1 MNEHILSIR
10 ITNGFIPAVS
20 KTFMDAGSIAFS
32 QMMLSVQASGKVDK
46 LTGVHVNGDDPKRW
60 LHQPE

>member
-1 MNEHILSIR
+1 
-10 ITNGFIPAVS
+10 
-20 KTFMDAGSIAFS
+20 MDSGSIAFS
-32 QMMLSVQASGKVDK
+32 QMMLSAQASGKVDK